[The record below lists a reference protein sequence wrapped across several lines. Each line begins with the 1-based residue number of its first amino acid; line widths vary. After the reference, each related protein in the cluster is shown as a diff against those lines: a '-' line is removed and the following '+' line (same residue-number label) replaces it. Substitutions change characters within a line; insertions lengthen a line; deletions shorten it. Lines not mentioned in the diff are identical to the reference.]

1 MSSPSKVMDLS
12 PADMYQF
19 ASFLDIH
26 RVALILIAAVILR
39 VLYRRYWFPIRDVPG
54 PFWASFSSLWKVY
67 HVVKGHTEEQ
77 IIKLHKEHAKRSTIT
92 SDRIGDFVRIA
103 ENEVSV
109 AHPDAVKQLLHA
121 NLAKGTFY
129 SVFSLP
135 DYRYVNQMSE
145 LDPTRHIQKT
155 RNLSAGFSLSNIRKT
170 EPYIDRCLQVLS
182 RQLDG
187 LAASGAPV
195 HFQDWFSFFA
205 FDVLGEVTFSK
216 SFGFL
221 EEGIDIR
228 NAIANTGS
236 LVYYISIMGNYV
248 WFHNLTLGNPLVSR
262 LGLQPNS
269 HIFDTCLLAI
279 DSRKNNPE
287 LRHDMMQRWLD
298 MWASHPER
306 MSEEDIFGAAVAN
319 VGAGAETISSTAQ
332 AVIYY
337 LLKNPQYLAMARKEL
352 DEVQA
357 KGELSDVIQY
367 GEAAKLLFLQA
378 CLKEAYRFHSGVC
391 HNLPRISPKGG
402 MTIAGRYFPEGVI
415 LSVHPWVIH
424 RNADI
429 FGADCD
435 TYNPTRWLQG
445 DTKRMDYF
453 LIHWGAGYNQCPG
466 RNLAQFELS
475 KVLAT
480 VLRDYD
486 IELMNPK
493 SEWRFESR
501 FLAVPYGWP
510 CRIQRRKRGMVQV
523 AV

>member
-1 MSSPSKVMDLS
+1 MSSPSKVMDLN
-12 PADMYQF
+12 PADMHR
-19 ASFLDIH
+19 AISFLEIDRI
-26 RVALILIAAVILR
+26 ALFLIAAVTVRI
-39 VLYRRYWFPIRDVPG
+39 LYRWYQSPIRDVPG

-77 IIKLHKEHAKRSTIT
+77 IINLHKQH
-92 SDRIGDFVRIA
+92 GDFVRIA

-129 SVFSLP
+129 SAFSLP
-135 DYRYVNQMSE
+135 DYHYVNQMSE
-145 LDPTRHIQKT
+145 LDPNRHIQKT
-155 RNLSAGFSLSNIRKT
+155 RNLSAGFSLSNITKT
-170 EPYIDRCLQVLS
+170 EPYIDRCLQIL
-182 RQLDG
+182 RNQLDG

-195 HFQDWFSFFA
+195 HFQDWLSFFA

-236 LVYYISIMGNYV
+236 LVYYISIIGNYV

-262 LGLQPNS
+262 LGLQPNT

-279 DSRKNNPE
+279 DSRKNNPK
-287 LRHDMMQRWLD
+287 LRRDMMQRWLD
-298 MWASHPER
+298 MRASHPER

-319 VGAGAETISSTAQ
+319 VRAGAETISSTAQ

-337 LLKNPQYLAMARKEL
+337 LLKNPQYLAMARNEL
-352 DEVQA
+352 DEAQA
-357 KGELSDVIQY
+357 RGDLSDIIQY
-367 GEAAKLLFLQA
+367 TEAARSPFLQA

-402 MTIAGRYFPEGVI
+402 MTIAGRYFPEGKQKVI

-429 FGADCD
+429 FGADCN
-435 TYNPTRWLQG
+435 TSNPTRWLQG
-445 DTKRMDYF
+445 ETKKM
-453 LIHWGAGYNQCPG
+453 I
-466 RNLAQFELS
+466 
-475 KVLAT
+475 
-480 VLRDYD
+480 
-486 IELMNPK
+486 
-493 SEWRFESR
+493 
-501 FLAVPYGWP
+501 VPS
-510 CRIQRRKRGMVQV
+510 C
-523 AV
+523 